1 MSKLRKPTATGRGS
15 QLDPPNRFGG
25 LRPVADLEQV
35 EHDEEYLR
43 ELERPQTEF
52 LPDTSRSIVSENNS
66 PDVGFRY
73 SLNPYRGCEHGCAY
87 CYARPYHEYLGLN
100 AGLDFETKIFVK
112 ERAPEL
118 FRDWLG
124 RDSWRPEPIAFSGVT
139 DCYQPAERQFGLTRS
154 CLEVARESWQPIT
167 IVTKNALV
175 TRDLDILGEMAT
187 RRIVHVAISV
197 TTLDEA
203 LARRMEPR
211 TSTPSARL
219 RTIERLS
226 EAGVPVRVMVAP
238 VIPGLNDHEIPAIL
252 QAARKAGAW
261 FASYV
266 LLRLPLTV
274 RPIFLEWLRR
284 VEPSRSDRVESL
296 IRTTREGDLNSSEF
310 GVRMCGSGPLAEQIR
325 RLFAVSHRR
334 GGFNTGGPELDT
346 TQFRPPKPTS
356 GQLRLF

>member
-1 MSKLRKPTATGRGS
+1 MARGRGS

-25 LRPVADLEQV
+25 TRPVADLEQV

-52 LPDTSRSIVSENNS
+52 LIDTSRSIVSENTS

-124 RDSWRPEPIAFSGVT
+124 QDAWAPEPIAFSGVT
-139 DCYQPAERQFGLTRS
+139 DCYQMAEQRFGLTRG
-154 CLEVARESWQPIT
+154 CLEVARESRQPIT

-175 TRDLDILGEMAT
+175 TRDLDILKEMAT
-187 RRIVHVAISV
+187 RRIIHVAISV
-197 TTLDEA
+197 TTLDET

-211 TSTPSARL
+211 TSPPSARL
-219 RTIERLS
+219 RAIRQLS
-226 EAGVPVRVMVAP
+226 QAGVPLRVMVAP

-252 QAARKAGAW
+252 QAAREAGAR

-266 LLRLPLTV
+266 LLRLPLAV
-274 RPIFLEWLRR
+274 RPVFLEWLRR
-284 VEPSRSDRVESL
+284 VEPSRSERVESL
-296 IRTTREGDLNSSEF
+296 IRTTRKGNLNSSEF
-310 GVRMCGSGPLAEQIR
+310 GVRMRGSGLLAEQIH
-325 RLFAVSHRR
+325 RLFTVSRR
-334 GGFNTGGPELDT
+334 RHGFSTGRPELIT
-346 TQFRPPKPTS
+346 TQFRPPKPTT
-356 GQLRLF
+356 GQRRLF